1 LRYRFGEEGGTG
13 EEWERVIGRVGEGI
27 IESEV
32 KKLELQMN
40 RKPIQY

>member
-1 LRYRFGEEGGTG
+1 LGEWESGRGGDWESGEE
-13 EEWERVIGRVGEGI
+13 I